1 MMDNIHPSDLRSA
14 IKRYEGGGRVI
25 SPDVSQEL
33 EVFQNEL
40 KRNDISDVD
49 RAFFE
54 KAVENIKKNYITTL
68 DMEEIGVLISSIQ
81 DLREG
86 NWYKK
91 NPQKLLGTSKLEK
104 SRYGNDITIQVGDI
118 SVLDSIE
125 AETDF
130 GKFIQNRSIGTTH
143 IKDDISL
150 EILKPD
156 VESFINQIVE
166 KSTVEIGKKASLKRK
181 KEIEGEQEV
190 ENKLPLQSYKD
201 IYKKLNSSISIEE
214 LKAYL
219 WYKDSIGQK
228 LSNDWYEI
236 AYEEPDQRTDEQKK
250 LDWVSNGL
258 LFYFQGIFL
267 PLPLYASGNI
277 YEKISRIVN
286 AGENSGQDIDFIV
299 SNFGERVLQLHLDTL
314 NHAFE
319 SIFANRLVLTANENE
334 NNLILKPISHFA
346 KEFKITQTITFD
358 EFKWWIDMSGQIRLD
373 KTSGDDWKK
382 KTIPELSLTE
392 AFCLWMLSQ
401 KGNLDVRGGI
411 TGNDIIY
418 FYIEKRTRQAPSS
431 MSDEEKEAFRA
442 QIARMKSKAA
452 SEGNRLF
459 LEFLRTELDINQ
471 KTTIENKWN
480 SKFNNY
486 LKPDYKK
493 IPVAFNIT
501 NRFFDEEPFEVKEE
515 KREAVSF
522 IFNEGSGCLAY
533 DVGVGKSLSAI
544 MIIEQFIVAGY
555 CKRPFLVVPNQTYK
569 QWLSE
574 IKNALP
580 NRKVNG
586 LFNLG
591 VEYSQKVLDENNEV
605 KMVDENSISVLTYE
619 GFSKLGF
626 NEETQSKL
634 MENLYDIL
642 NQGDEESNQ
651 SKKKEASFYEKLE
664 GLIGKGLKGTN
675 IEIEALGFDFV
686 CYDEAHALKKIF
698 TSVKGEVEEG
708 EKKARKSYNIQAGTP
723 SNTALK
729 GFMISNYILRNNN
742 DRNVL
747 LLTATPFTNS
757 PLEVFSMLSLVA
769 HHHLE
774 KLGIVN
780 INDFFDNYIDV
791 QTDLTINHKL
801 QPQYKPIVKGFNNLP
816 SLQKIIFR
824 FFNYKDGDDVGV
836 VRPNKIVIPLVKKLV
851 NNEIMTLPPEEQV
864 TSSLEMTPIQ
874 KQYMADVIAYAE
886 GISELEYENADIE
899 DIDDEDDHEGV
910 ETLSNSALNQN
921 EKSGV
926 RALRSMNFS
935 RNIALSPYLYEFNG
949 LGAPTYKEY
958 VNSSSKLKYVMECIR
973 SVKDYHIEHNEPISG
988 QVIYMD
994 RGLRYF
1000 NLLKDY
1006 LIHEIGFKP
1015 HEVGEITA
1023 KMTTDKKR
1031 ATQDAFLG
1039 RHYNEKLQ
1047 DYEPLSD
1054 EQRIK
1059 VLLGSSSIKEG
1070 INLQTKSTV
1079 LYNCF
1084 LDWNPTDIIQLEG
1097 RIWRQKNE
1105 FMNVRIVNPLVID
1118 SIDIFMF
1125 QKLEEKTARINTIW
1139 STNNKSVFKLEEI
1152 DPEEIKFAL
1161 IKDPMVIAKLES
1173 ETKTV
1178 KLQDEIRSLQSL
1190 KDRLKDY
1197 LSAKE
1202 SYFQLES
1209 EINTLISEI
1218 SPKNSSKNLD
1228 AKINFMFN
1236 FFKQEYPKDDNGKI
1250 MASHFDK
1257 QYNYADLIERF
1268 GELSPIDKPSEP
1280 YWTTRLKTYKKLIEK
1295 ENKYLFEPR
1304 NLTGEDAK
1312 EFKAKTEQEIDNLK
1326 TQLAFLESAKY
1337 VENRTKEIIADRE
1350 KNKFEIKPIDKLVRE
1365 FSSLNTLLSI
1375 KRIKGAP
1382 KPKMNI
1388 DIIHNKLQKALDLL
1402 KN

>member
-1 MMDNIHPSDLRSA
+1 MDHIQPSDIRSA
-14 IKRYEGGGRVI
+14 IKRYEVGGNVM
-25 SPDVSQEL
+25 SPEVEQEL
-33 EVFQNEL
+33 EVFKNAVSREG
-40 KRNDISDVD
+40 ISDVD
-49 RAFFE
+49 RAFFQ
-54 KAVENIKKNYITTL
+54 KAIENIESKFKNVTEI
-68 DMEEIGVLISSIQ
+68 EELGVLISSVE
-81 DLREG
+81 DLYQG
-86 NWYKK
+86 NWYKI
-91 NPQKLLGTSKLEK
+91 NPQKLLGDSKLERN
-104 SRYGNDITIQVGDI
+104 RYGNDITIQVGDI
-118 SVLDSIE
+118 SVLETIGV
-125 AETDF
+125 ETDF
-130 GKFIQNRSIGTTH
+130 GKFIQNLGIGTTQ
-143 IKDDISL
+143 IKDDIAI
-150 EILKPD
+150 EIAKPD
-156 VESFINQIVE
+156 VESFINQVVE
-166 KSTVEIGKKASLKRK
+166 KSTTEIGKKASLKRK
-181 KEIEGEQEV
+181 KQIQGEQEV
-190 ENKLPLQSYKD
+190 ENNLPLQSYKD
-201 IYKKLNSSISIEE
+201 IYKKLNKSISIEE

-228 LSNDWYEI
+228 LSQDWYNI
-236 AYEEPDQRTDEQKK
+236 AYEEPDQRTEEQKK
-250 LDWVSNGL
+250 LDWISNGI
-258 LFYFQGIFL
+258 LFYSDGAFL
-267 PLPLYASGNI
+267 PLPLFASGNV
-277 YEKISRIVN
+277 YEKISRIVKT
-286 AGENSGQDIDFIV
+286 GENSGHDIDYIV
-299 SNFGERVLQLHLDTL
+299 STFGERVLQLHLDTL
-314 NHAFE
+314 NSAFE
-319 SIFANRLVLTANENE
+319 TVYKNRLVLTGAENA
-334 NNLILKPISHFA
+334 LILKPISHFA
-346 KEFKITQTITFD
+346 KDFKISKTESVE
-358 EFKWWIDMSGQIRLD
+358 EFKWWADSKGQIDLD
-373 KTSGDDWKK
+373 KLNGNNWKK
-382 KTIPELSLTE
+382 TVFPTLSLTE
-392 AFCLWMLSQ
+392 AFCYWMTENRS
-401 KGNLDVRGGI
+401 KIEVRGGI
-411 TGNDIIY
+411 SFRDIIY
-418 FYIEKRTRQAPSS
+418 FYIEKRTKQAPEHL
-431 MSDEEKEAFRA
+431 DGPEREAFRA
-442 QIARMKSKAA
+442 MIARIKAKAA

-459 LEFLRTELDINQ
+459 LEFLRTELDLTQ
-471 KTTIENKWN
+471 KVTIETQWN
-480 SKFNNY
+480 AKFNNY
-486 LKPDYKK
+486 LKPDFKK

-580 NRKVNG
+580 NRKING

-591 VEYSQKVLDENNEV
+591 VEYSQKVLDENNQV

-626 NEETQSKL
+626 NEETQQKL
-634 MENLYDIL
+634 MQNLYDIL
-642 NQGDEESNQ
+642 NQGEESEKK

-708 EKKARKSYNIQAGTP
+708 EKKARKSYNIEAGTP

-729 GFMISNYILRNNN
+729 GFMISNYILRNNH

-791 QTDLTINHKL
+791 NTDLTINHKL
-801 QPQYKPIVKGFNNLP
+801 QPQYKQIVKGFNNLP

-851 NNEIMTLPPEEQV
+851 NNEIMILPPNEQV
-864 TSSLEMTPIQ
+864 TSSLEMTSTQ
-874 KQYMADVIAYAE
+874 KQYMAEVIAYAE
-886 GISELEYENADIE
+886 GTGELEYEDADFE
-899 DIDDEDDHEGV
+899 DVDGEDDLKAAEV
-910 ETLSNSALNQN
+910 LSNSSLNEN
-921 EKSGV
+921 EKRGV

-935 RNIALSPYLYEFNG
+935 RNIALSPYLFEYNR
-949 LGAPTYKEY
+949 LGTPTYKEY
-958 VNSSSKLKYVMECIR
+958 VNSSSKLKYVMECVR
-973 SVKDYHIEHNEPISG
+973 SVKDYHIQHNEPISG

-994 RGLRYF
+994 RGLKYF
-1000 NLLKDY
+1000 NLLRDY
-1006 LIHEIGFKP
+1006 LIYEIGFKP

-1039 RHYNEKLQ
+1039 RYYNEKIQ

-1054 EQRIK
+1054 EKRIK

-1152 DPEEIKFAL
+1152 DPEEIKYAL
-1161 IKDPMVIAKLES
+1161 IKDPSVIAKLES
-1173 ETKTV
+1173 EVETV
-1178 KLQDEIRSLQSL
+1178 KIEDEIKSLENLNSRIDEYINAETTL
-1190 KDRLKDY
+1190 KNRE
-1197 LSAKE
+1197 A
-1202 SYFQLES
+1202 
-1209 EINTLISEI
+1209 EINQIVENI
-1218 SPKNSSKNLD
+1218 SPKRSNESFD
-1228 AKINFMFN
+1228 TKINFLMN
-1236 FFKQEYPKDDNGKI
+1236 FYRQDYPKDDEGKT

-1257 QYNYADLIERF
+1257 VYNLQDLIKKF
-1268 GELSPIDKPSEP
+1268 GSISDKDKPNEE
-1280 YWTTRLKTYKKLIEK
+1280 YWFPSVKNAKRLIEK
-1295 ENKYLFEPR
+1295 EIKNLFEPR
-1304 NLTGEDAK
+1304 NLRGSDAK
-1312 EFKAKTEQEIDNLK
+1312 EFSERNYKEIETLNEKLK
-1326 TQLAFLESAKY
+1326 YLRSAEY

-1350 KNKFEIKPIDKLVRE
+1350 KNKFEIKSITKLVKE

-1382 KPKMNI
+1382 KPKI
-1388 DIIHNKLQKALDLL
+1388 DIDFIHSKLEKALDLL